1 MGGNPATNNYVSS
14 FIATWSRNKFLNDEA
29 TKPAAEEIANE
40 TSQTA
45 TRRTRFEMFASLRH
59 LDYRYLWSGTLMM
72 SAGQWVQQVTLGWLL
87 YDLTGNSL
95 LLGALN
101 GLRALPFLVTGPMA
115 GVAADRMNR
124 RRLLLNTQWV
134 LIVTALLFGA
144 LVASPYLHVWHIFVF
159 TLITGVAW
167 TITEPVRMSM
177 IPSVVPKQNL
187 ANAIALNSGGFNLMK
202 VLGPALGGALI
213 AMFGAAE
220 NFFIQAVAYVGV
232 LVMIYLMHVPP
243 HHADRK
249 RSSAMAN
256 LKEGFSYVW
265 STPAVLALLALAYVP
280 RVFAVPYQTLMPV
293 FQKDVLRVGPEGL
306 GMLMAA
312 PGLGAVIA
320 VMTMASLGERLKRH
334 GLMLVGS
341 IVVLGVFLIV
351 FSQLKSLPVA
361 LFVLVVAGMFQMFFL
376 ASTATMLQLLVPDE
390 LRGRVMSLYMLDRG
404 FMPAGAL
411 FAGAAAHFIGAP
423 MTVAAM
429 GAIVIVLTL
438 VVAWCIPAIRRLE
451 V

>member
-1 MGGNPATNNYVSS
+1 L
-14 FIATWSRNKFLNDEA
+14 KDEI
-29 TKPAAEEIANE
+29 TKPAELEIGSAE
-40 TSQTA
+40 TTTGSRRFRSQT
-45 TRRTRFEMFASLRH
+45 FASLRH
-59 LDYRYLWSGTLMM
+59 ADYRYLWTGTLMM

-87 YDLTGNSL
+87 YDLTGNSM

-101 GLRALPFLVTGPMA
+101 GLRALPFLITGPMA

-124 RRLLLNTQWV
+124 RKLLLHTQWV
-134 LIVTALLFGA
+134 LIITAILMGA
-144 LVASPYLHVWHIFVF
+144 LVASPYLHVWHIFLF

-177 IPSVVPKQNL
+177 IPSVVPKEAL

-202 VLGPALGGALI
+202 VIGPALGGALI
-213 AMFGAAE
+213 AVFGAAE
-220 NFFIQAVAYVGV
+220 NFFIQAAAYAGV
-232 LVMIYLMHVPP
+232 LVMIYLMDIP
-243 HHADRK
+243 AQRAEAR

-256 LKEGFSYVW
+256 LKEGFAYVW
-265 STPAVLALLALAYVP
+265 STPAVLALMALAYVP

-320 VMTMASLGERLKRH
+320 VLVMASLGNRLKRQ
-334 GLMLVGS
+334 GVLLVFSIVILGFFLML
-341 IVVLGVFLIV
+341 
-351 FSQLKSLPVA
+351 FSQLTSLPLA
-361 LFVLVVAGMFQMFFL
+361 LITLVIAGFFQMFFL

-411 FAGAAAHFIGAP
+411 FAGTAAHFIGAP
-423 MTVAAM
+423 MAVAAM
-429 GAIVIVLTL
+429 GAIVILLTS
-438 VVAWCIPAIRRLE
+438 VVAWRIPAIRTL
-451 V
+451 

>member
-1 MGGNPATNNYVSS
+1 
-14 FIATWSRNKFLNDEA
+14 LNDEI
-29 TKPAAEEIANE
+29 TKPAEIEIESVKTKTEARRVR
-40 TSQTA
+40 SQT
-45 TRRTRFEMFASLRH
+45 FASLRH
-59 LDYRYLWSGTLMM
+59 ADYRYLWTGTLLM

-87 YDLTGNSL
+87 YDLTGNSM

-101 GLRALPFLVTGPMA
+101 GLRALPFLITGPMA

-134 LIVTALLFGA
+134 LTVTAVLMGV
-144 LVASPYLHVWHIFVF
+144 LVASPYLHVWHLFLF

-177 IPSVVPKQNL
+177 IPSVVPKENL

-202 VLGPALGGALI
+202 VIGPALGGALI
-213 AMFGAAE
+213 AVFGAAE

-232 LVMIYLMHVPP
+232 LAMIYLMDIPP
-243 HHADRK
+243 QRVGAK
-249 RSSAMAN
+249 RSTAMAN
-256 LKEGFSYVW
+256 LKEGFAYVW
-265 STPAVLALLALAYVP
+265 STPAVLALMALAYVP
-280 RVFAVPYQTLMPV
+280 RIFAVPYQTLMPV

-320 VMTMASLGERLKRH
+320 VLVMASLGNRLKRQ
-334 GLMLVGS
+334 GLLLVVS
-341 IVVLGVFLIV
+341 IVILGFFLIL
-351 FSQLKSLPVA
+351 FSQLTSLPLA
-361 LFVLVVAGMFQMFFL
+361 LLTLVIAGFFQMFFL
-376 ASTATMLQLLVPDE
+376 ASTATILQLLVPDE

-411 FAGAAAHFIGAP
+411 FAGASAHFIGAP
-423 MTVAAM
+423 MTVATM
-429 GAIVIVLTL
+429 GAIVILLTL
-438 VVAWCIPAIRRLE
+438 IVTWRIPAIRTLE
-451 V
+451 C